1 MGGFV
6 GGLVAGFYARAAM
19 RLIGM
24 AAGKEAQGTAPTGE
38 VIGRFTWAGT
48 LGIVEFSLIVGII
61 AGLYYVWIRRF
72 VPFRGLRKGLAF
84 GWILLTT
91 LALQLMVADDFD
103 HVQPRIVGVTLF
115 ALLPVVFGVVAVP
128 VTDRFIAS
136 TPPRDGHPRRT
147 QIGKWALVGAN
158 VLGSLIVSLILTLA
172 VIDSV

>member
-1 MGGFV
+1 V
-6 GGLVAGFYARAAM
+6 ASQVVLSLVSMHVRRCDSSEWAGE
-19 RLIGM
+19 
-24 AAGKEAQGTAPTGE
+24 EAQGTPPTGE

-61 AGLYYVWIRRF
+61 AGLSYVWIRRF
-72 VPFRGLRKGLAF
+72 VPFSGLRKGLVF

-103 HVQPRIVGVTLF
+103 RVQPRIVGVTLF

-128 VTDRFIAS
+128 VADRFIAS

-147 QIGKWALVGAN
+147 QIGKWALVGAS
-158 VLGSLIVSLILTLA
+158 VLGSLLVSLILIGA